1 MPHARTGMLWRLGLL
16 GLLWAALVEG
26 HPRGLLLGLVA
37 LPFVSWGGVALEPPG
52 TRRLSV
58 PRLLGLVGVC
68 AWRLV
73 RAGGDVALRAWRPRW
88 DECPG
93 LLEIPCRLPR
103 GPARSL
109 LVGLVSL
116 VPGLHAVEV
125 RAQPASADRLA
136 LHVADAR
143 AENLD
148 AALTRVRE
156 LERRV
161 ARAFGLPPPLRGLP

>member
-1 MPHARTGMLWRLGLL
+1 MLYARTGMGTRLGLL
-16 GLLWAALVEG
+16 GLLWATLVEG
-26 HPRGLLLGLVA
+26 HPRGLFVGLVV
-37 LPFVSWGGVALEPPG
+37 LPLVAWGSVVLAPSGAW
-52 TRRLSV
+52 RLSP

-73 RAGGDVALRAWRPRW
+73 RAGGDVALRAWSPRW
-88 DECPG
+88 SECPG
-93 LLEIPCRLPR
+93 LLEVPSRLPR

-116 VPGLHAVEV
+116 VPDLHAVEV
-125 RAQPASADRLA
+125 RGAHARADRLT

-143 AENLD
+143 PEALA
-148 AALTRVRE
+148 AALARVRD

-161 ARAFGLPPPLRGLP
+161 ARVFHLPAPLRGLP